1 MKLVLRISI
10 LLLFAF
16 NTANAQHDHSSHD
29 HNAGSEH
36 SHKTEP
42 PHGGE
47 IKDLGKYHLEIVFDV
62 AASTEKMSVYVLKSN
77 LKSIDSKNFKGII
90 SLKYKNGT
98 EENYELINNNS
109 DKLFCD
115 IKDVVNGF
123 NAIIKISIK
132 EKEYSCTY
140 NYKGMK

>member
-1 MKLVLRISI
+1 MNLI
-10 LLLFAF
+10 LSTIIILLFAV
-16 NTANAQHDHSSHD
+16 NTADAQHDHSS

-47 IKDLGKYHLEIVFDV
+47 IKDLGKYHLEIVFDA
-62 AASTEKMSVYVLKSN
+62 AASTEKMSVYVFKSN
-77 LKSIDSKNFKGII
+77 LKPIDSKSFKGSM

-98 EENYELINNNS
+98 EETYELINNNS
-109 DKLFCD
+109 DKLYCN
-115 IKDVVNGF
+115 IKDVVNSF
-123 NAIIKISIK
+123 NAIIKITIK
-132 EKEYSCTY
+132 EKEYSCIY

>member
-1 MKLVLRISI
+1 MNLVLRTII
-10 LLLFAF
+10 LLLFAA
-16 NTANAQHDHSSHD
+16 NTVNAQHDHSSHD
-29 HNAGSEH
+29 HNAGAEH
-36 SHKTEP
+36 SHKTAP

-47 IKDLGKYHLEIVFDV
+47 LKDLGKYHLEIVFDV

-77 LKSIDSKNFKGII
+77 LKPLDSKNFKGSI

-98 EENYELINNNS
+98 EENYELTNNNS
-109 DKLFCD
+109 DKLYCN

-123 NAIIKISIK
+123 SAIIKITIK
-132 EKEYSCTY
+132 EKEYNCTY